1 MISCESC
8 IKGEEN
14 DLSWYVKKSDE
25 VILRKV
31 EVMGMA
37 YAEEAVRP
45 NEYKSI
51 RKPGEGGRMKGGRK
65 ARTL

>member
-14 DLSWYVKKSDE
+14 DLSWYVRNNDE
-25 VILRKV
+25 ILRKV

-37 YAEEAVRP
+37 YAEEAARP
-45 NEYKSI
+45 SEYEDKN
-51 RKPGEGGRMKGGRK
+51 KEKEDE
-65 ARTL
+65 